1 MGNDVSKSDA
11 IPGSDNSRLEAQIR
25 MLSTAIEQS
34 YNAIV
39 LTDLAGNIVFVN
51 EAFESISGYS
61 REEALGK
68 NPRILKTD
76 HHSPDVYKELWQRI
90 SSGGVWRGEFYNRR
104 KDGSCYW
111 ENATISPVKDS
122 EGRIINYLAI
132 KEDITSRKA
141 TEEKLEA
148 AKVEAEAASRYKS
161 EFLANMSHEI
171 RTPLNAILGFNQILL
186 AEEDNPDKVQ
196 KLEIIRHSGETLLG
210 LINDILDLARIESG
224 KLEIEELSFNP
235 HQEFSSTIKLF
246 FHKATEKNIQLI
258 YFIDPAMPVEVRGDH
273 LRIKQVLLNLLGNS
287 LKFTPA
293 GGRIYVEI
301 IKSRSADSTCR
312 LLFSVTDTGIG
323 IPEDKKELIFEAF
336 AQADTSI
343 TRKFG
348 GTGLGLAISINLVK
362 QMGGILQM
370 ESEEGKGSRFYFELE
385 LKTDKNTESLVSTVE
400 LEKFKIG
407 IYRPETDK
415 MSREEIIKRYL
426 TSFGLQVKEI
436 SDLSYLEG
444 VDTLD
449 AFFFSCSSITKEE
462 LLPYV
467 ERLKTVPCILLAF
480 QKENKKAAEL
490 RKYFTRI
497 IYSPFSSLKLVDTLK
512 EITGSR
518 ERGEEVVVEME
529 EKEEVSSQ
537 SFINAQ
543 VLVAEDNEINQMLMR
558 SLLEKYGIEADIADN
573 GLEALARLE
582 EKKYDLI
589 LMDINMPELDG
600 IETAKRIIEKEMI
613 KGKAHTPIVALT
625 AHALKGAEQKF
636 LEAGMD
642 DYISKPI
649 DLEELKRVLYRYL
662 KSEQSESSEPKAT
675 ISIEAISQSL
685 QLELSIV
692 LKLLAGFS
700 RNAATN
706 LIKIEE
712 AASAGEYEQLIQLAH
727 TLKGSAA
734 NMRVKAIAEAA
745 AAIESLAR
753 DAKEADYKK
762 LIGDIREALI
772 NLEQQLKQENK

>member
-1 MGNDVSKSDA
+1 MGNDISKSDV

-39 LTDLAGNIVFVN
+39 LTDLAGDIVFVN
-51 EAFESISGYS
+51 AAFKSISGYS

-76 HHSPDVYKELWQRI
+76 YLSPDVYKKLWQTI
-90 SSGGVWRGEFYNRR
+90 SSGGVWRGEFYNKR
-104 KDGSCYW
+104 KDGSYYW
-111 ENATISPVKDS
+111 ENAVISPVKDS
-122 EGRIINYLAI
+122 EGKIINYLAI

-141 TEEKLEA
+141 TEEKLNQ
-148 AKVEAEAASRYKS
+148 AKAEAEAASRYKS

-171 RTPLNAILGFNQILL
+171 RTPLNAILGFNQMLL
-186 AEEDNPDKVQ
+186 AEEDNPGKAQ
-196 KLEIIRHSGETLLG
+196 KLEIIRRSGKTLLG

-224 KLEIEELSFNP
+224 KLEIEELPFNP
-235 HQEFSSTIKLF
+235 HQEFSSTIELF
-246 FHKATEKNIQLI
+246 FQKATEKNVQLI
-258 YFIDPAMPVEVRGDH
+258 YFIDPAMPVKVKGDD
-273 LRIKQVLLNLLGNS
+273 LRIKQVLLNLLSNS

-293 GGRIYVEI
+293 GGRIYIEI
-301 IKSRSADSTCR
+301 IKSWSADSTCR

-323 IPEDKKELIFEAF
+323 IPQDKKELIFEAF
-336 AQADTSI
+336 SQADTSI

-385 LKTDKNTESLVSTVE
+385 LKADKNTESLVSTVE
-400 LEKFKIG
+400 LEGLKIG
-407 IYRPETDK
+407 IYRPEPDN
-415 MSREEIIKRYL
+415 MSREEIIKKYL
-426 TSFGLQVKEI
+426 TSFGLQVTEI

-444 VDTLD
+444 VDTPD
-449 AFFFSCSSITKEE
+449 AFFSTCAYITKEE
-462 LLPYV
+462 LLV
-467 ERLKTVPCILLAF
+467 HAERLKTVPCILIAC
-480 QKENKKAAEL
+480 QKENEKAAEL
-490 RKYFTRI
+490 GKYFTRI
-497 IYSPFSSLKLVDTLK
+497 IYCPFSSLKLVDTLK

-518 ERGEEVVVEME
+518 KRGKGVVDME
-529 EKEEVSSQ
+529 EKEEASGPSLA
-537 SFINAQ
+537 NAQ
-543 VLVAEDNEINQMLMR
+543 VLVAEDNEINQMLMH
-558 SLLEKYGIEADIADN
+558 SLLGKYGIEADMAGN
-573 GLEALARLE
+573 GLEALARLK
-582 EKKYDLI
+582 EKEYDLI

-600 IETAKRIIEKEMI
+600 IETAKRIIEEEMRR
-613 KGKAHTPIVALT
+613 GKTHTPIVALT

-662 KSEQSESSEPKAT
+662 KSEPKAT

-685 QLELSIV
+685 QLEPSV
-692 LKLLAGFS
+692 VMKLLAGFS
-700 RNAATN
+700 PNAATN
-706 LIKIEE
+706 LVKMEE
-712 AASAGEYEQLIQLAH
+712 AASAGEYEQLTLLAH

-762 LIGDIREALI
+762 LIGDIRKTLM
-772 NLEQQLKQENK
+772 NLEQQLKQGNK